1 MIGLLACVATP
12 VPEGRRVVSLH
23 DTTTEIVV
31 GLGRT
36 ADLVAITEPRFLS
49 PSAEAAVRDVPR
61 LPSGP
66 VSEEAILAL
75 HPTRVLGT
83 DVVTEQQPELADL
96 PGALWIDPAG
106 LDGLWTAILAVGIA
120 LDAPPQA
127 YVARL
132 QARLPA
138 PVEGDLPV
146 FLYDCC
152 DPPFTMGG
160 RAPLGEV
167 LGRLGARNIFADLDA
182 DWAHVGWEAVAARR
196 PALVVVSDYTW
207 KGQAD
212 TEAKVA
218 EIRAHLGD
226 IATVT
231 LPLALALEGPRIVEA
246 ADRLRPAIEDVR

>member
-1 MIGLLACVATP
+1 MWLLACVATP
-12 VPEGRRVVSLH
+12 PPTGPRVVSLH

-31 GLGRT
+31 GLGH
-36 ADLVAITEPRFLS
+36 AGDLIAITEPRFLS
-49 PSAEAAVRDVPR
+49 PEAEAAVRDVPR

-96 PGALWIDPAG
+96 PGAVWIDPAG
-106 LDGLWTAILAVGIA
+106 LAGLWTEIGAVA
-120 LDAPPQA
+120 AAVDAAPEA

-132 QARLPA
+132 QAQLPA
-138 PVEGDLPV
+138 PVVGDVPV

-160 RAPLGEV
+160 RAPLGE
-167 LGRLGARNIFADLDA
+167 LLTRLGAHNLFTDLDT

-196 PALVVVSDYTW
+196 PALVVVSDYAW

-212 TEAKVA
+212 TDAKIASV
-218 EIRAHLGD
+218 RAHLGD
-226 IATVT
+226 VPTIT
-231 LPLALALEGPRIVEA
+231 LPLALALEGARIVEA
-246 ADRLRPAIEDVR
+246 ADRLRPAIEAAR